1 MFGTI
6 RNRLI
11 LLAVLVAASIFYLFP
26 RDITVRER
34 RADGVMHD
42 TSMTR
47 VPLKLGLDLRGGMHL
62 ALELD
67 QSNKVSADV
76 DADIK
81 RALQVI
87 RKRTDEFGVTEPLVQ
102 QVGMDRIVV
111 ELAGIADPARAKSIV
126 QKSAF
131 LEFRITDK
139 SGALERALPS
149 FERALRTLGVNA
161 PAGAPATPSAVEQ
174 LLGGDSAKAA
184 ADSTDLTGGVLST
197 LIQPP
202 AAAGL
207 QASPGEFVVSEASFP
222 RVDSLLNL
230 PQVKALWPRNM
241 EFLWSG
247 APLSAG
253 VNQYRMLYAVD
264 EKPIITGKNLVE
276 ATAALDPLTNG
287 PIVRF
292 ELDREGGREFGRE
305 TGRHVGDF
313 MAIVLDRRVQGRPP
327 VIQGRI
333 DRSGQITLG
342 NRSLQEAQD
351 LALTLRAGALPVPL
365 KIVEERQVGAS
376 LGQDSI
382 KGGIV
387 AGIVGTA
394 LVILILVGYYALS
407 GVLAVAALVF
417 YVLFTLAGLSVFEA
431 TLTLPGLAGL
441 ILSIGIAVD
450 ANVLI
455 FERIREE
462 LDRGKTVRLAID
474 EGFKH
479 ALPAIIDSSLATILT
494 ALFLFQFGT
503 GPVKGF
509 AITLIMGIFASL
521 FTAIFVAKTFYML
534 WLRRKPDMTTLSV
547 GKLRLFHNAKYNFI
561 DLRKY
566 AYGITAVILA
576 IGLGFLLV
584 RGLSYSV
591 EFTGGTLMQ
600 VQATAAVDDA
610 RVRTA
615 LDAAGIH
622 GAEIQPFGSDRE
634 FLIRA
639 RAAEAAGAPDAN
651 NTEATARQV
660 RQALDGVLGAG
671 SYQVLR
677 TEAVGP
683 KVGGELRQ
691 QAILAILLSFVAV
704 LAYLAY
710 RFEWRFGLAA
720 IAATAH
726 DILATIGFIA
736 VANLEVSL
744 VVVAGL
750 LTMVGYSLNDT
761 IIIFDRARENLKKHP
776 KESFHDILNRSV
788 NETLP
793 RSILTHGTTLST
805 LFALAVFGGE
815 VIRPFA
821 LVMFFGVFTG
831 TFSSIYIASPVLLYI
846 EQRWPGAHARGL
858 RHLPQPAPVPG
869 GRKPQPAR

>member
-1 MFGTI
+1 MLGTI

-11 LLAVLVAASIFYLFP
+11 LIGALVALSIFYLYP
-26 RDITVRER
+26 RDRTIRER
-34 RADGVMHD
+34 GVDGVTRD
-42 TSMTR
+42 TVIRR
-47 VPLKLGLDLRGGMHL
+47 VPLKLGLDLAGGMHL

-67 QSNKVSADV
+67 QSSKISANPK
-76 DADIK
+76 ADIE
-81 RALQVI
+81 RAVQVL

-102 QVGMDRIVV
+102 KSGDDRIVV
-111 ELAGIADPARAKSIV
+111 ELAGINDPARAKTVV

-139 SGALERALPS
+139 TGAFDRALPS
-149 FERALRTLGVNA
+149 MDRALRTLGLGSAAAA
-161 PAGAPATPSAVEQ
+161 PKPSAVQQ
-174 LLGGDSAKAA
+174 LLGGDSAKAE
-184 ADSTDLTGGVLST
+184 ADSTELTGGLLAS
-197 LIQPP
+197 LIQP
-202 AAAGL
+202 ANAAGI
-207 QASPGEFVVSEASFP
+207 QATPGEFVVAETTYP

-230 PQVKALWPRNM
+230 PQVKALWPRSV
-241 EFLWSG
+241 EFLWAG
-247 APLSAG
+247 QPTNVG
-253 VNQYRMLYAVD
+253 VNGYRLLYVLD
-264 EKPIITGKNLVE
+264 NKPIITGENLID
-276 ATAALDPLTNG
+276 ATAAIDPLTNG

-292 ELDREGGREFGRE
+292 ELDRAGARKFSAE
-305 TGRHVGDF
+305 TGRHIGDF

-327 VIQGRI
+327 VIQGQI
-333 DRSGQITLG
+333 GKSGQITLG
-342 NRSLQEAQD
+342 NQTLQEAQD

-365 KIVEERQVGAS
+365 KIVEERQIGAS

-382 KGGIV
+382 DSGIL

-394 LVILILVGYYALS
+394 LVILIMVGYYGFS
-407 GVLAVAALVF
+407 GVLAVLALAF
-417 YVLFTLAGLSVFEA
+417 YVLFTLGGLAMLEA

-462 LDRGKTVRLAID
+462 LDHGKTVRLSID

-479 ALPAIIDSSLATILT
+479 AMPAIIDSSLATILT

-509 AITLIMGIFASL
+509 AITLIMGIGASL
-521 FTAIFVAKTFYML
+521 ITAIFVTRTFYML
-534 WLRRKPDMTTLSV
+534 WFKRRPDATTLSV
-547 GKLRLFHNAKYNFI
+547 GKLRFFKGAKYDFI
-561 DLRKY
+561 GLRKM
-566 AYGITAVILA
+566 AYGLTAVILSV
-576 IGLGFLLV
+576 GLAFLLF
-584 RGLSYSV
+584 RGVNYSV
-591 EFTGGTLMQ
+591 EFTGGTLLHIKTTQ
-600 VQATAAVDDA
+600 QIDAAHLRAALETQGLIGSEVQPFGAPNEWVVRARVAGATDLNDTQATAAV
-610 RVRTA
+610 
-615 LDAAGIH
+615 
-622 GAEIQPFGSDRE
+622 
-634 FLIRA
+634 
-639 RAAEAAGAPDAN
+639 
-651 NTEATARQV
+651 V
-660 RQALDGVLGAG
+660 RQALDNAVGTGQYTLV
-671 SYQVLR
+671 R

-691 QAILAILLSFVAV
+691 RALLAILLSFVAV

-720 IAATAH
+720 IVATAH
-726 DILATIGFIA
+726 DILATVGFIA
-736 VANLEVSL
+736 VLDLEVSL

-776 KESFHDILNRSV
+776 KESFLDILNRSI

-805 LFALAVFGGE
+805 LLALAIFGGE

-846 EQRWPGAHARGL
+846 EKRWPGAHARGV
-858 RHLPQPAPVPG
+858 REAAQPRPVTG
-869 GRKPQPAR
+869 GRKPQPAS